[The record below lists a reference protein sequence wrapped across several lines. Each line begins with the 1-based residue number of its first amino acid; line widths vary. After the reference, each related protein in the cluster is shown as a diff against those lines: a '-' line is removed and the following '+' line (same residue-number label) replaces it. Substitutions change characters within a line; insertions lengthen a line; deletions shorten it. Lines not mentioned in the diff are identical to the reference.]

1 MHQVVH
7 EAWNFGKVTGHP
19 DGDENNFAMDIWG
32 EFMLK
37 HKLVLVCGLV
47 VATGQVW
54 AAEKTVLKTDKDKL
68 SYSIGASIGRNLKT
82 DSTDIDLNL
91 LIKGLKN
98 SMAGEQLLLPESE
111 LRKAMNDY
119 QTQLRQHMMAKKQ
132 QAMEENKKKGDA
144 YLAEYKAE
152 KGVSALPGGVLYKVI
167 KAGDGKKPL
176 ESDMVEVNYR
186 GKLINGKE
194 FDATEPGHPAN
205 LKISALIPGWKQA
218 LVEMPVGSKWQI
230 VIPSALAYG
239 DRGVGNDI
247 GPNEVLVFDVEL
259 LAIK

>member
-1 MHQVVH
+1 M
-7 EAWNFGKVTGHP
+7 K
-19 DGDENNFAMDIWG
+19 
-32 EFMLK
+32 LK
-37 HKLVLVCGLV
+37 WILLCVL
-47 VATGQVW
+47 
-54 AAEKTVLKTDKDKL
+54 AAASSQALAADKTVLKTDKEKL

-91 LIKGLKN
+91 LIKGLKS
-98 SMAGEQLLLPESE
+98 SMAGEPLLLPEKE
-111 LRKAMNDY
+111 LRQAMNDY

-132 QAMEENKKKGDA
+132 QATEENKKKGDA
-144 YLAEYKAE
+144 YLAEYKAQ
-152 KGVSALPGGVLYKVI
+152 KGVSALPGGVLYRVVKE
-167 KAGDGKKPL
+167 GTGKKPL
-176 ESDMVEVNYR
+176 ESDTVEVNYR
-186 GKLINGKE
+186 GKLIGGKE
-194 FDATEPGHPAN
+194 FDATEPGHPAS

-218 LVEMPVGSKWQI
+218 LSEMPVGSKWQL

>member
-1 MHQVVH
+1 
-7 EAWNFGKVTGHP
+7 
-19 DGDENNFAMDIWG
+19 
-32 EFMLK
+32 MLK

-82 DSTDIDLNL
+82 DSTEIDLNL

-98 SMAGEQLLLPESE
+98 SMTGEQMLLSE
-111 LRKAMNDY
+111 KEIRQSMNDY

-132 QAMEENKKKGDA
+132 QATEENKKKGDA
-144 YLAEYKAE
+144 YLAEYKAQ
-152 KGVSALPGGVLYKVI
+152 KGVAALPGGVLYKVI

-186 GKLINGKE
+186 GTLTNGKE
-194 FDATEPGHPAN
+194 FDATEPGHPVN
-205 LKISALIPGWKQA
+205 LKLSSVIAGWKQA
-218 LVEMPVGSKWQI
+218 LSEMPVGSKWQI

-259 LAIK
+259 VAIK